1 MIRSTLKRL
10 DKTPPVGQWG
20 APPVSF
26 RFIQGSLAAGT
37 LAEAFYDRVLCEVSL
52 DLNILL
58 VKIFQYF
65 QKLKALKLVVK
76 DIYQSLFVCFLH

>member
-10 DKTPPVGQWG
+10 DKTPTVGLWG

-76 DIYQSLFVCFLH
+76 DV